1 MPTTTTTKLQD
12 FLGRW
17 LTNATPGT
25 SQATD
30 HLGRKVVAGDKD
42 FLNRNLAFANPG
54 GWVTAH
60 AYTVGQTIRSTVG
73 GAILQVTV
81 AGTSGATEPTA
92 PASKG
97 GQASDGTTLKWVRL
111 H

>member
-17 LTNATPGT
+17 LVNATPGT

-30 HLGRKVVAGDKD
+30 FLGRKVIAGDKD
-42 FLNRNLAFANPG
+42 FVGRNLGFSNPS
-54 GWVTAH
+54 GWITAH
-60 AYTVGQTIRSTVG
+60 AYTVGQTIRSTS
-73 GAILQVTV
+73 GAILQCSV
-81 AGTSGATEPTA
+81 AGTSAATEPTA
-92 PASKG
+92 PASVG
-97 GQASDGTTLKWVRL
+97 GQASDGSTLRWVRL